1 MLFRSKFNYPPFT
14 RIIYIYVRHRDR
26 RCVDEIAV
34 AWTRRLHEL
43 FGNRVFGPE
52 EPAVARVQLLYIRK
66 IMLKVEV
73 NASMQKVKAIL
84 RSLYEEMMTSPISGI
99 KGTLIAYDV
108 DPH

>member
-1 MLFRSKFNYPPFT
+1 M
-14 RIIYIYVRHRDR
+14 
-26 RCVDEIAV
+26 
-34 AWTRRLHEL
+34 
-43 FGNRVFGPE
+43 
-52 EPAVARVQLLYIRK
+52 ARVQLLYIRK